1 MKNGNWFIFERCST
15 WMIDCS
21 HFFRTA
27 LFTSFS
33 IQHKKKKFFLFRR
46 AFLMCRRGPINVKKP
61 QTKWHCENANC
72 NFFCLSIFFSASNL
86 MLLLLFFFL
95 VWMLLRFMFT
105 IVCDIKLHK
114 QWHTA
119 VDMKKYKA
127 YTPEKKGITTQ
138 KIVTKIDISNEKERR
153 QLV

>member
-33 IQHKKKKFFLFRR
+33 SHFFRR

-72 NFFCLSIFFSASNL
+72 NFFSVLFL
-86 MLLLLFFFL
+86 LLLLLFSGL
-95 VWMLLRFMFT
+95 MLLRFMFT

-119 VDMKKYKA
+119 VDMKIK
-127 YTPEKKGITTQ
+127 PKKNLEQ
-138 KIVTKIDISNEKERR
+138 KISNKNWHFKWKRGDN
-153 QLV
+153 